1 MHADVGFMVGD
12 NFTSEGLHDSEMY
25 RRPQTQTSRASST
38 FGDVDAVTGALEPL
52 TVTLTECNSLQ
63 APPSLH
69 SPLPVARPQHKT
81 FARKSNEPRPRYQD
95 KTFSRKTLQRA
106 VVPADKGAWT

>member
-38 FGDVDAVTGALEPL
+38 FGDVDAVAGAFEPL
-52 TVTLTECNSLQ
+52 TV
-63 APPSLH
+63 
-69 SPLPVARPQHKT
+69 
-81 FARKSNEPRPRYQD
+81 
-95 KTFSRKTLQRA
+95 
-106 VVPADKGAWT
+106 G

>member
-52 TVTLTECNSLQ
+52 TVTLTECQLS
-63 APPSLH
+63 A
-69 SPLPVARPQHKT
+69 SPVL
-81 FARKSNEPRPRYQD
+81 S
-95 KTFSRKTLQRA
+95 
-106 VVPADKGAWT
+106 